1 MEQPSTP
8 MAFSQSSSS
17 SSPLQGKDAA
27 SQKRKLPTPQEL
39 ISHYESQGLDPQEA
53 STKVIED
60 LQNALYRVI
69 SSGRGRKDK
78 LMADTLRK
86 VDAANSR
93 LAILDMKVDSK
104 PGYGEAFAIG
114 VASGVTLQGIGS
126 VMPHILGG
134 LGQIWGSVRSV
145 TKSSP

>member
-93 LAILDMKVDSK
+93 LAILDMKW
-104 PGYGEAFAIG
+104 
-114 VASGVTLQGIGS
+114 L
-126 VMPHILGG
+126 
-134 LGQIWGSVRSV
+134 
-145 TKSSP
+145 